1 MAGLVTAGRVYPT
14 CARYYAEVGQARLPV
29 PSTSLLLLIPSR
41 EDVDARHKAGHD
53 GGEVMRL
60 PNTGKNGLVRDA
72 ATTRS
77 FPRKRESSTV
87 Q

>member
-14 CARYYAEVGQARLPV
+14 CGTVIMRKSGKPDFRCHPRLY
-29 PSTSLLLLIPSR
+29 LQRR

-60 PNTGKNGLVRDA
+60 PNTGTNGLVRDA

>member
-1 MAGLVTAGRVYPT
+1 MRKSGKPDFRCHP
-14 CARYYAEVGQARLPV
+14 RLY
-29 PSTSLLLLIPSR
+29 LQRR

>member
-1 MAGLVTAGRVYPT
+1 MAGLVPAIHVFTLG
-14 CARYYAEVGQARLPV
+14 LF
-29 PSTSLLLLIPSR
+29 R
-41 EDVDARHKAGHD
+41 EDVDARDKRGHD
-53 GGEVMRL
+53 GGEVIRL